1 MNKWCDH
8 AIELRFYGCARP
20 MWEIQEV
27 ARTQSV
33 QGITGNSP
41 LSISSQIL
49 KFNSNCKLQKNI
61 KLHILSQSAILGQLY
76 LSFLSLAQ
84 IAKCLKFTILISTYF
99 KKFNFFSSSPYNK
112 LNHTIF
118 VVFPQIIQR
127 EVTFK
132 VKVWINCWIC
142 RLDGPITDSCRFSS
156 RPPIK
161 LTWLLWRTTSF
172 QIQKYL

>member
-1 MNKWCDH
+1 MMQSGNWVEVLWMCSTYVGNTGSCKNTVGPKH
-8 AIELRFYGCARP
+8 HRKFTSFHFQSNP
-20 MWEIQEV
+20 KIQ
-27 ARTQSV
+27 
-33 QGITGNSP
+33 
-41 LSISSQIL
+41 L
-49 KFNSNCKLQKNI
+49 KL
-61 KLHILSQSAILGQLY
+61 
-76 LSFLSLAQ
+76 Q
-84 IAKCLKFTILISTYF
+84 IAKEYQALHFKSKCHIRTTVSFIS
-99 KKFNFFSSSPYNK
+99 YNK

-118 VVFPQIIQR
+118 VIFPQIIQR